1 MLSNRLR
8 RPLWIGLALVA
19 ATGATV
25 AGCAT
30 SNSSYSAANLTVV
43 PHAAATPIGMGGMP
57 LAVGTALAR
66 VPATPTPKPSHTAGA
81 SATPASQTPSAVTY
95 GPPGPSGQ
103 AMPVGNIPG
112 WTQVFADD
120 FANQNVPIGQFPA
133 AVSGQWTGYGDGS
146 TDTTGNGTYMPSQVV
161 SIHNGM
167 MDLYLHTVNGVHMVA
182 APEPIIPH
190 APGSQGGLLYGMYE
204 IRFKADPVPGYKTAW
219 LLWPDSENWN
229 DGEIDWPEADL
240 DSTFTASMHHVGDPQ
255 TEEFYT
261 TNFSYTSWHT
271 AIIQWTPQS
280 VIFTLDGQ
288 VIGDDTNTS
297 VIPSTP
303 MHWVLQTE
311 TQLSGGPPSD
321 SASGH
326 VYIAWL
332 TAYERS

>member
-1 MLSNRLR
+1 LR
-8 RPLWIGLALVA
+8 RRLWIGLALVG

-30 SNSSYSAANLTVV
+30 ANSSFDAANLAVV
-43 PHAAATPIGMGGMP
+43 PHASSTPLSAAGMP

-66 VPATPTPKPSHTAGA
+66 VPATSTPKPRHTAA
-81 SATPASQTPSAVTY
+81 PSATPASQTASASTY

-112 WTQVFADD
+112 WNQVFADD
-120 FANQNVPIGQFPA
+120 FVGQNVPIGQFPS
-133 AVSGQWTGYGDGS
+133 AVSSQWTGYGDGS
-146 TDTTGNGTYMPSQVV
+146 TDTTGNGEYMPSQVV

-167 MDLYLHTVNGVHMVA
+167 MDLYLHTANGVHMVA
-182 APEPIIPH
+182 APEPIIPN

-204 IRFKADPVPGYKTAW
+204 IRFMADPVPGYKTAW
-219 LLWPDSENWN
+219 LLWPDSEDWN
-229 DGEIDWPEADL
+229 DGEIDFPEGNL
-240 DSTFTASMHHVGDPQ
+240 NSTITASMHHVGDPED
-255 TEEFYT
+255 EEFYNT
-261 TNFSYTSWHT
+261 SYTYGTWHT

-297 VIPSTP
+297 LIPSTP

-326 VYIAWL
+326 VYIAWV
-332 TAYERS
+332 TAYARA

>member
-1 MLSNRLR
+1 
-8 RPLWIGLALVA
+8 
-19 ATGATV
+19 
-25 AGCAT
+25 
-30 SNSSYSAANLTVV
+30 
-43 PHAAATPIGMGGMP
+43 
-57 LAVGTALAR
+57 
-66 VPATPTPKPSHTAGA
+66 
-81 SATPASQTPSAVTY
+81 
-95 GPPGPSGQ
+95 
-103 AMPVGNIPG
+103 MPVGNIPG
-112 WTQVFADD
+112 WNQVFADD

-146 TDTTGNGTYMPSQVV
+146 TDTTGNGEYMPSQVV
-161 SIHNGM
+161 SIHDGM
-167 MDLYLHTVNGVHMVA
+167 MDLYLHTANGVHMVA

-229 DGEIDWPEADL
+229 DGEIDFPEGNL
-240 DSTFTASMHHVGDPQ
+240 NSTFSASMHHVGDPQ
-255 TEEFYT
+255 VLENYQ
-261 TNFSYTSWHT
+261 TSDTYGTWHT

-280 VIFTLDGQ
+280 VIFTIDGQ

-311 TQLSGGPPSD
+311 TQLTGGPPSD

-326 VYIAWL
+326 VYIAWV
-332 TAYERS
+332 TAYARA